1 MIKYLASLIF
11 SLLLNSF
18 NTFNKTCNILYI
30 FIYISLKTDASGG
43 MELEIPTPGTP
54 STELQINVIS
64 THVENPPDCNFH
76 TIILDCSSW
85 GFVDTMGVKVLIS
98 VSKLYRFIR

>member
-1 MIKYLASLIF
+1 MIKYLASQISYHFSSTRLIHSIKHVIASIHLF
-11 SLLLNSF
+11 
-18 NTFNKTCNILYI
+18 I
-30 FIYISLKTDASGG
+30 FLKTGASGG

-98 VSKLYRFIR
+98 VS

>member
-1 MIKYLASLIF
+1 MNSILCKLIF
-11 SLLLNSF
+11 YHFSLTRLIHSIKHVIASIYLF
-18 NTFNKTCNILYI
+18 I
-30 FIYISLKTDASGG
+30 FWKTDASGG